1 MRYLSVCSGIEAASV
16 AWRPMG
22 WEPVAFAEV
31 EPFPSAVL
39 MHRLGASRP
48 VYPLDPDE
56 AEKDRDRDERRRWI
70 KAVDG
75 LPDGGEITN
84 YGDFRKI
91 GDELY
96 GTVDIVAGGTP
107 CFPGD
112 TLITTERG
120 FVPIEEVK
128 IGDKVLTHRNRWRT
142 VLNCGSR
149 TSNTI
154 ILKGQGQSTGL
165 VTTRTH
171 PVYARNKSWRW
182 VDRKAGY
189 RAELSSPEWRPAEDM
204 KGMFWASPASWPY
217 ISVPDITVEGR
228 EKIAPEMTPD
238 LAWFTGRWIGDGW
251 TRINDRRGYVL
262 LCCGH
267 HEEDELE
274 ERLVRTGLSFSK
286 SMMRTAVRFHIYGR
300 AFAKWLRNNFG
311 AGAGGKT
318 IPPWVMSWNLRKE
331 LLDGYLS
338 ADGCVTSNGHRINTV
353 SKKLALGTVSLA
365 HSLGYGVSR
374 RLVSCRSNSIE
385 GRKVNVRDY
394 WQITLYNNSRSS
406 FEEKGLRWGKVRKVE
421 EYKEQQQVWNLE
433 IEGDNSYVA
442 DGIIVHNCQSYSL
455 AGLRK
460 GLDDPRG
467 KLGIEFV
474 RLCYRTGAPFFLWE
488 NVPGVLSSGKGRDF
502 AGILSGWTGRD
513 VTVPRKG
520 WRNSGIIEPSGD
532 DSYGVCWRVLDSQY
546 TRVDGYEKAVPQ
558 RRRRVF
564 VVGYRGDWRPPAAV
578 LLEPGGMP
586 GDTAAGPDEGEGVAR
601 TLTSSP
607 GGCSGKEQQHT
618 FIGRDGTPLNPICM
632 AHGQSNAEICQNGG
646 GPTLTCNHEAPVICY
661 ENHPNDSR
669 ITDHGDLSPTL
680 TGRAGTGGGNL
691 PLVARRSSVRRLL
704 PVETERLQGFPDGW
718 TGIPW
723 RNKYK
728 CGQCGKIYTDRRR
741 SWADGDAASCPD
753 CGEKDDLHHHTPDG
767 PRYKAVGNSWAVN
780 CARWIGRRIDKV
792 NKILADQKE
801 RDGRR

>member
-1 MRYLSVCSGIEAASV
+1 MNSNACTCLGGNIMRYLSVCSGIEAATV
-16 AWRPMG
+16 AWSSLQ
-22 WEPVAFAEV
+22 WTPVAFAEV

-56 AEKDRDRDERRRWI
+56 TEKDRDRDERRRWI

-96 GTVDIVAGGTP
+96 GKVDIVAGGTP
-107 CFPGD
+107 
-112 TLITTERG
+112 
-120 FVPIEEVK
+120 
-128 IGDKVLTHRNRWRT
+128 
-142 VLNCGSR
+142 
-149 TSNTI
+149 
-154 ILKGQGQSTGL
+154 
-165 VTTRTH
+165 
-171 PVYARNKSWRW
+171 
-182 VDRKAGY
+182 
-189 RAELSSPEWRPAEDM
+189 
-204 KGMFWASPASWPY
+204 
-217 ISVPDITVEGR
+217 
-228 EKIAPEMTPD
+228 
-238 LAWFTGRWIGDGW
+238 
-251 TRINDRRGYVL
+251 
-262 LCCGH
+262 
-267 HEEDELE
+267 
-274 ERLVRTGLSFSK
+274 
-286 SMMRTAVRFHIYGR
+286 
-300 AFAKWLRNNFG
+300 
-311 AGAGGKT
+311 
-318 IPPWVMSWNLRKE
+318 
-331 LLDGYLS
+331 
-338 ADGCVTSNGHRINTV
+338 
-353 SKKLALGTVSLA
+353 
-365 HSLGYGVSR
+365 
-374 RLVSCRSNSIE
+374 
-385 GRKVNVRDY
+385 
-394 WQITLYNNSRSS
+394 
-406 FEEKGLRWGKVRKVE
+406 
-421 EYKEQQQVWNLE
+421 
-433 IEGDNSYVA
+433 
-442 DGIIVHNCQSYSL
+442 CQSYSL

-586 GDTAAGPDEGEGVAR
+586 GDTAAGPDAGEGVAR

-669 ITDHGDLSPTL
+669 VTDHGDLSPTL

-753 CGEKDDLHHHTPDG
+753 CGEKDDLRHHTPDG